1 MTWYLKLKK
10 WSWKAQITKLMG
22 GVWYQIP
29 LLSTSE
35 YVSKTYLFGLLF
47 NYQNLKF
54 TIVQIN
60 ILRCILE
67 ECCWRLMNTCNDCQH
82 AVSIGMLN
90 VYVFIFWNPVI
101 VVFPWKLTNAV
112 TMKICGERWFS
123 PSSPLVS
130 YTVISLVSV
139 CNITV
144 LEHF

>member
-1 MTWYLKLKK
+1 M
-10 WSWKAQITKLMG
+10 
-22 GVWYQIP
+22 
-29 LLSTSE
+29 
-35 YVSKTYLFGLLF
+35 SKTYLFGLLF

-112 TMKICGERWFS
+112 TMKICGERWFPPLLPS
-123 PSSPLVS
+123 CKLYSYFFSFCLQYNSAGAFLSYIQKLRLYCANRFISIFGFNSLKKPSSWKYAS
-130 YTVISLVSV
+130 
-139 CNITV
+139 
-144 LEHF
+144 